1 MIKLFFFF
9 LNLIKNFLSVVFF
22 FLPMFKKRKSALIDN
37 HVIFRRIDEYVAYI
51 LPSLKIPIQ
60 RIIFK
65 DMLKIKFIVWKDIM
79 NKMIKDFNSQT
90 FVTSEDF
97 YFFIK
102 DFFKDANTNT
112 KIRWLERGIPLEAI
126 QKFEIWHNQRV
137 YSVSELVKN
146 VAHSSIYSTYEE
158 KLSVILDCLS
168 LGLSLTVI
176 DAEKTIK
183 DLNGNLDPVLKI
195 YNQTKGYSW

>member
-1 MIKLFFFF
+1 MIKLYYFF
-9 LNLIKNFLSVVFF
+9 LNLIKNFLKVFYF
-22 FLPMFKKRKSALIDN
+22 FLPMLKKRKTVLIDN
-37 HVIFRRIDEYVAYI
+37 HVIFRRIDEYVTYI
-51 LPSLKIPIQ
+51 LPSLRIPTK

-65 DMLKIKFIVWKDIM
+65 DMLKIKFVVWKDLM
-79 NKMIKDFNSQT
+79 NKMIKDFDRQT

-97 YFFIK
+97 YLFVK
-102 DFFKDANTNT
+102 DFFKDANNNT
-112 KIRWLERGIPLEAI
+112 KIKWLEIGIPLEAI
-126 QKFEIWHNQRV
+126 QKFEEWQNQRAD
-137 YSVSELVKN
+137 SVSELIKN

-183 DLNGNLDPVLKI
+183 NLNGDLDPILKV
-195 YNQTKGYSW
+195 YNKTKGHSW